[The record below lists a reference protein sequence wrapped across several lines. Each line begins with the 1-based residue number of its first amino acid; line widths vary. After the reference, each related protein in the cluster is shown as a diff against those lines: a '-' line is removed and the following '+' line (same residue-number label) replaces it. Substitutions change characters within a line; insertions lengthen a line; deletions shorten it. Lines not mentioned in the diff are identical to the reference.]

1 MAKIEKGEL
10 PKEVLISGVKVPLN
24 PNVNVADRLK
34 KSLIADALKPKEQTA
49 TTPSPNRKISIEE
62 LQHLIDNGDV
72 KNIQPPT
79 HNFDAL
85 VDWVSNFVKADRVQF
100 LVDIRQNAMGKCY
113 KCIYSETT
121 PEIQKVYQLIDIARV
136 DMMIQAIIRVYGNQV
151 LPESLQDWKP
161 VFGLQWQMR
170 ATALITSKQSNW
182 QSNSFWFETYENFVL
197 KKIKESETVVKNIQ
211 DEEIEFPLKADSVKS
226 VKIIHAE
233 DMLVIDT
240 GIHRHT
246 FNWDELDAFYNKKEK
261 KPNHLATILQDLQSD
276 LDGCLRAD
284 GGVLYSQFG
293 IGNSK
298 PNTQISKLASALD
311 NIIYIEDDRDSTSSN
326 RWFRKSNK
334 YSHPRWYPRFVSTKN
349 QISKLAERTLGIGEE
364 MDETPLEKTLGAIG
378 QGDHPALMSQ
388 GVKPI
393 SMKKWKLQEQ
403 YQDDIDDVI
412 VQSSRLDA
420 KVPD

>member
-1 MAKIEKGEL
+1 MAIQEKREL
-10 PKEVLISGVKVPLN
+10 QKEVLISGIKVPLTTN
-24 PNVNVADRLK
+24 ENIADRLTK
-34 KSLIADALKPKEQTA
+34 YLSADALKPKGQTA

-79 HNFDAL
+79 NNFDAL

-100 LVDIRQNAMGKCY
+100 LIDIRQNAMGKCY

-182 QSNSFWFETYENFVL
+182 QSHSLWYDTYKRFVL
-197 KKIKESETVVKNIQ
+197 NDIEETETVVKNIQ
-211 DEEIEFPLKADSVKS
+211 DEEIEFPLKADSVKN

-233 DMLVIDT
+233 DMLMIDT

-284 GGVLYSQFG
+284 GGELYNQFAKEKSNT
-293 IGNSK
+293 NS
-298 PNTQISKLASALD
+298 QISKLTKALD
-311 NIIYIEDDRDSTSSN
+311 SIIYIEDDRASTSSN
-326 RWFRKSNK
+326 RWFRKSDK
-334 YSHPRWYPRFVSTKN
+334 YSHTRWYPRFVSIRN
-349 QISKLAERTLGIGEE
+349 QMSKLAERTLVIGEE
-364 MDETPLEKTLGAIG
+364 MEEISMEKVLNAIG
-378 QGDHPALMSQ
+378 QADHPALRRQ
-388 GVKPI
+388 GVEPI

-412 VQSSRLDA
+412 VQSSRLDT